1 MEIND
6 FLIRDKF
13 ANPDLVAEVLKS
25 EAETLLKNFF
35 LFENEPV
42 VRFRREGDNF
52 VFNIEVCASRI
63 KPFGS
68 RLR

>member
-13 ANPDLVAEVLKS
+13 TNPDLVAEVLKS
-25 EAETLLKNFF
+25 EAEQLLKNFF
-35 LFENEPV
+35 LLAQEPV
-42 VRFRREGDNF
+42 VRFRREGDKF